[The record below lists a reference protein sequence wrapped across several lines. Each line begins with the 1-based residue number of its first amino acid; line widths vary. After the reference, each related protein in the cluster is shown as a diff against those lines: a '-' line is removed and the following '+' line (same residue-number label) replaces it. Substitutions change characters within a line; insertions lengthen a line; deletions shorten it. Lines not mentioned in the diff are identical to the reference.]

1 MAGWKQPSLLQKR
14 QVTRKIAL
22 IYGKKGF
29 FSSQVCDFSLEKANL
44 SENTTFYL
52 SYKGN
57 NKIYYEDI
65 FIVGQIVPL
74 LKRPEKLDE
83 YYPKENEVK
92 IICAIYDTVSGPF
105 LGLENCLGYLTVRG
119 DGQENYF

>member
-29 FSSQVCDFSLEKANL
+29 FSSQVCDFSLKKANL

-74 LKRPEKLDE
+74 LKQPEKLDE
-83 YYPKENEVK
+83 YEPKENEVK
-92 IICAIYDTVSGPF
+92 IICAIYDTVV
-105 LGLENCLGYLTVRG
+105 VR
-119 DGQENYF
+119 FSALKIALAI

>member
-1 MAGWKQPSLLQKR
+1 ME
-14 QVTRKIAL
+14 
-22 IYGKKGF
+22 KKGF
-29 FSSQVCDFSLEKANL
+29 SAPKFVISLLRKQTCL
-44 SENTTFYL
+44 KIPLFYL

-74 LKRPEKLDE
+74 LKQPEKLDE
-83 YYPKENEVK
+83 YQPKENEVK

-119 DGQENYF
+119 DGQENFF

>member
-1 MAGWKQPSLLQKR
+1 MTGWKQPSLLQKR

-29 FSSQVCDFSLEKANL
+29 FSSQICDFSLEKANL
-44 SENTTFYL
+44 PENTTFYL

-74 LKRPEKLDE
+74 LKQPEKLDE
-83 YYPKENEVK
+83 YEPKENEVK
-92 IICAIYDTVSGPF
+92 IICAIYDTVVIRFSA
-105 LGLENCLGYLTVRG
+105 LKIALAI
-119 DGQENYF
+119 

>member
-1 MAGWKQPSLLQKR
+1 ME
-14 QVTRKIAL
+14 
-22 IYGKKGF
+22 KKGF
-29 FSSQVCDFSLEKANL
+29 FSSQVCDVSLEKANL
-44 SENTTFYL
+44 PENTTFYL

-74 LKRPEKLDE
+74 LKQPEKLDE
-83 YYPKENEVK
+83 YEPKENEVK

-105 LGLENCLGYLTVRG
+105 LGLENCLGYLTVRV
-119 DGQENYF
+119 DGQENFF